1 MDQLTQV
8 KVKHRVFEDAVHL
21 TIPPGASIREIID
34 QAQIPEAAMP
44 NIVVLNHGSV
54 VGDWEYITKD
64 ADNLAICVVPQGGRG
79 GGKGIL
85 GAIAMI
91 AVAAFAWWAAP
102 FVAGAIGFGGSALAT
117 SIIGAGITMIG
128 GMAMNALIKPPALD
142 IGSFS
147 GQGGFG
153 GGGMRGAQTVD
164 NRPQSIADAAE
175 ASTYSFGGQS
185 NQARKYSPAIKVYG
199 RHRVFPAIAV
209 NPFIENAGTEA
220 KITTIY
226 DFGMG
231 AVTLEDLMIGD
242 APASSYNPTLE
253 IQTGTL
259 MKSTRLYPKRV
270 AYESLSFVTKMD
282 QEIIMRTK
290 PNTQSGEVDLYFP
303 RGLVFYDD
311 RGNRSQNKV
320 QIEVWWREVGAAT
333 WTKVRDDQFIGAQ
346 VSQDVAITGR
356 TETYDPGLTNVN
368 QFEQYNRY
376 VNRTYWLI
384 THYPVND
391 QPGASYHSEV
401 TVFYDGA
408 MVYSGPEA
416 SVGSSFGEYSI
427 GAKQEEADYLPRA
440 KEYYFAVSRRTT
452 HVTGGTVWKDYQE
465 NRPGVTVY
473 GTQIFVNNV
482 EVYHGPQL
490 MTGIHGDYL
499 KGNYKEDRQPSPILK
514 EALYSIMMPVY
525 TGQTTSTVVGSTSQ
539 PFTLVAAVDFVKPGL
554 YEFKVVRKS
563 SNSIDNRNAND
574 ITLTLI
580 KSFQA
585 GEIFRLDKKHTMVE
599 MRLVANDK
607 INGVVSNFS
616 AIATSILPVW
626 NGTKWEDHPT
636 RNPAWIAYDI
646 LTGEANP
653 AALKP
658 EQIDL
663 ASFYKLAQLCDQ
675 QVTTTVAGASTT
687 GNRYES
693 DFVVDYETTVY
704 QLLES
709 VLSVCRATLIITQSG
724 KYGVLIDQEQTTPRQ
739 LFTPANSRNF
749 SGNRTFSDRPNALRV
764 KYVEPDMN
772 WQMNEVIVYDDGYD
786 KDTATKFEDLTTFGV
801 TNGAA
806 AWRYGRY
813 MMAQGLHR
821 SEQFTIELDVENL
834 AVQRGDLV
842 KVAHDVPKIGGVG
855 ARIIDITGN
864 DVHVTEGVQVT
875 VTNYTVRLLDGTV
888 RSGAITGAPADDVF
902 TFDDVTGLQTDDLV
916 VFGATTRVTQDYLVQ
931 EIMPGGDLTATL
943 TLVRY
948 VPSVY
953 TADQGLIPPWDSG
966 LTESIINKT
975 DLEIINLKG
984 TATLVYPDRYPM
996 SQVDLSWNTVGRNY
1010 ANARV
1015 FLLRPGMQD
1024 LYLGETK
1031 DLSFQ
1036 QMIDT
1041 LKETDKLGNMT
1052 FQVYPLNGKG
1062 KEGKPATVT
1071 VTVNADTK
1079 PPAKVYGFAANVQ
1092 REIIEMFW
1100 RSNEEEDIDYYII
1113 RYTPEV
1119 NNPNWNASQLL
1130 SIIGHQS
1137 NHTSAG
1143 ARTGTYMIKAVDTS
1157 GNQSVEVMQRT
1168 TVSVLPDINFIDT
1181 VNDKDTGW
1189 NGNNYGT
1196 QARGSVL
1203 IASGAGNDVTPV
1215 SYYNCKKIIDLGDV
1229 YEARISSKIRAFGE
1243 HYDDVM
1249 SKWITLASV
1258 PALARATSDQWDA
1271 WVEVSVSGK
1280 QIFMADWVTMA
1291 SVDPIAGGGGL
1302 SWSDWR
1308 PVQVGDFTGQL
1319 FKFRIQLRSTD
1330 KFVRP
1335 VVNDGLIE
1343 IDMPDRIDYDNDI
1356 VIPATGKTITFDP
1369 AFRVT
1374 PSLAVTID
1382 GNNDPV
1388 VAKVTNKDRDS
1399 FDVQLINTQTNT
1411 PVSGKIDYAAKGY
1424 GRKRAVSI

>member
-1 MDQLTQV
+1 MESLTQV

-209 NPFIENAGTEA
+209 NPFIENAGTES

-231 AVTLEDLMIGD
+231 TVTLEDLRIGD
-242 APASSYNPTLE
+242 AD
-253 IQTGTL
+253 IGTYSPQIETYSGSL
-259 MKSTRLYPKRV
+259 MKTTRLYPKRV
-270 AYESLSFVTKMD
+270 AYESLSFIPKLD
-282 QEIIMRTK
+282 QEIILRTK
-290 PNTQSGEVDLYFP
+290 PQTQSAEVDLYFP

-311 RGNRSQNKV
+311 RGNRTENKV
-320 QIEVWWREVGAAT
+320 QIEVWWRAVGATT
-333 WTKVRDDQFIGAQ
+333 WNKVRDDQFSGAS
-346 VSQDVAITGR
+346 VRQDIAISGR
-356 TETYDPGLTNVN
+356 TEVYDPGLVGVN
-368 QFEQYNRY
+368 QYDQYNRY

-384 THYPVND
+384 THYPYTD
-391 QPGASYHSEV
+391 QPGSGYHSEV
-401 TVFYDGA
+401 TVFFDGA

-416 SVGSSFGEYSI
+416 SVGGSFGEYSI
-427 GAKQEEADYLPRA
+427 GPKQEEADYLPRA
-440 KEYYFAVSRRTT
+440 KEYYFAVTRRTT
-452 HVTGGTVWKDYQE
+452 HVTGGTVWKDYQH
-465 NRPGVTVY
+465 NKPGVTVY
-473 GTQIFVNNV
+473 GTQIFIDNQ

-490 MTGIHGDYL
+490 MSGIIGDYL
-499 KGNYKEDRQPSPILK
+499 KGNYKEDRNPSPILK
-514 EALYSIMMPVY
+514 EALYSIMKPTY
-525 TGQTTSTVVGSTSQ
+525 SGLTTSTVVGSTSQ
-539 PFTLVAAVDFVKPGL
+539 PFTLVAAVDFVNPGL
-554 YEFKVVRKS
+554 YEFKIVRKS
-563 SNSIDNRNAND
+563 SNSVDNRNAND

-585 GEIFRLDKKHTMVE
+585 GEIFKLDKKHTMVE

-626 NGTKWEDHPT
+626 DGTKWTEKIT

-663 ASFYKLAQLCDQ
+663 ASFYKLAQLCDE
-675 QVTTTVAGASTT
+675 QVTTTVGGVTTT

-724 KYGVLIDQEQTTPRQ
+724 KYGVLIDQAQTTPRQ

-749 SGNRTFSDRPNALRV
+749 SGNRTFSDRPHALRV
-764 KYVEPDMN
+764 KYVEPNMG
-772 WQMNEVIVYDDGYD
+772 WQMNEVIVYDDGRD
-786 KDTATKFEDLTTFGV
+786 VSNATKFEDLSTFGI
-801 TNGAA
+801 TNGAR

-864 DVHVTEGVQVT
+864 DVHVTEGVQV
-875 VTNYTVRLLDGTV
+875 VVSNYTVRLSDGTV
-888 RSGAITGAPADDVF
+888 RSGAITGSPADDVF

-916 VFGATTRVTQDYLVQ
+916 VFGATSRVTQDYLVQ

-948 VPSVY
+948 VPEIY

-966 LTESIINKT
+966 LTDTIINKT
-975 DLEIINLKG
+975 DLKIVNLSG
-984 TATLVYPDRYPM
+984 TATLVYPDRLPFSEVKLDWAYE
-996 SQVDLSWNTVGRNY
+996 GKNY
-1010 ANARV
+1010 DHANV
-1015 FLLRPGMQD
+1015 FLVRPGYQD
-1024 LYLGETK
+1024 LFLGDTK
-1031 DLSFQ
+1031 YVDFEHL
-1036 QMIDT
+1036 IDT
-1041 LKETDKLGNMT
+1041 LKETEKLGLMKFHVIPYNT
-1052 FQVYPLNGKG
+1052 KGLEGTGAYISVQVDPDV
-1062 KEGKPATVT
+1062 A
-1071 VTVNADTK
+1071 
-1079 PPAKVYGFAANVQ
+1079 PPQTPYGFAVNVQ
-1092 REIIEMFW
+1092 KETVNLFW
-1100 RSNEEEDIDYYII
+1100 QMNQEEDVDNYII

-1119 NNPNWNASQLL
+1119 NAPNWNASMFLARL
-1130 SIIGHQS
+1130 SWIS
-1137 NHTSAG
+1137 TTFSVG
-1143 ARTGTYMIKAVDTS
+1143 ARTGTYMIRAVDTS
-1157 GNQSVEVMQRT
+1157 GNQSAISKQRT
-1168 TVSVLPDINFIDT
+1168 TVATLPDLNVIDT
-1181 VNDKDTGW
+1181 VDDSLLGWTGQ
-1189 NGNNYGT
+1189 NYQT
-1196 QARGSVL
+1196 QIRGGAL
-1203 IASGAGNDVTPV
+1203 IASGPANAVEPTGFYVV
-1215 SYYNCKKIIDLGDV
+1215 SKTIDLGEV
-1229 YEARISSKIRAFGE
+1229 YEARISSKIRAYGE
-1243 HYDDVM
+1243 SNLDFM
-1249 SKWITLASV
+1249 SQWTTLASV
-1258 PALARATSDQWDA
+1258 PALTRVQSDQWDA
-1271 WVEVSVSGK
+1271 WVEVRSTGRMSFMSDWTSLDTVNPMSGGS
-1280 QIFMADWVTMA
+1280 ATWA
-1291 SVDPIAGGGGL
+1291 
-1302 SWSDWR
+1302 DWR
-1308 PVQVGDFTGQL
+1308 PVHVGDFTGHL
-1319 FKFRIQLRSTD
+1319 FQFRIQLRSFTPD
-1330 KFVRP
+1330 VRP
-1335 VVNDGLIE
+1335 VVTSGLIE
-1343 IDMPDRIDYDNDI
+1343 IDMVDRIDYYGDV
-1356 VIPATGKTITFDP
+1356 VIPTAGARVTFDP
-1369 AFRVT
+1369 EFRNV
-1374 PSLAVTID
+1374 PAVAVTID
-1382 GNNDPV
+1382 GNTDPV
-1388 VAKVTNKDRDS
+1388 VATITNKTS
-1399 FDVQLINTQTNT
+1399 GGVSIALYNTQTHAA
-1411 PVSGKIDYAAKGY
+1411 VAGKVDVHAQGY
-1424 GRKRAVSI
+1424 GRRGIASI